1 MGRPIHLPFRQLHP
15 RALALRWIL
24 VIPLA
29 IQTGAMAL
37 LMGWLSWQSGQR
49 AVEILAMRLQR
60 ETASRVS
67 DYLEPRLALTQELAR
82 FVAQAIRRGQL
93 DIADPEARQR
103 FFWHT
108 LTGFES
114 VDNLAWGDRT
124 GEYLALQFDV
134 SRSRMELLQAEP
146 RSQGRSLVTYRLDRS
161 GQYRATE
168 PVRETPNF
176 DPRDRPWYR
185 SAAAAQRAVWSPIF
199 PFFNDGSTLVL
210 AANYPVYGRFGDLE
224 GVVSTRIYLAD
235 LNAFLQQL
243 QISSHGLAFVVDE
256 EDLLVASSQP
266 TPLMTGMADASA
278 QKAGSPPQRLR
289 ATEGRHDTLRAI
301 AQALAQTPHGAV
313 PPTPTPASPSVP
325 GDRALTLELHG
336 QRHLVREMPFRDDYG
351 LRWRIIIAIPETDFA
366 EQLVTNKRTILLSLA
381 VALVGS
387 VVLSFLT
394 ARWLERPIRRLVD
407 AADRLAQGSWQISL
421 PHSRIGELDRLAIAF
436 QTTADHLQHTF
447 DELERQAITDP
458 LTGLLNRAGFSRQL
472 DHILSDQGQALRPF
486 ALLFLDLDDFKV
498 VNDTLGHP
506 TGDRLLMAVAQRL
519 QQTLPPEATLSRFG
533 GDEFIILL
541 PVTSPQE
548 ATAIAVTICNGLNRP
563 FTLQG
568 HTIFART
575 SIGLFHSDASTA
587 RQAGDALR
595 DADLALYAAKRQG
608 KSRYVPF
615 DDTMRQRSRN
625 RFELESDLHQAI
637 DRGELE
643 TFYQPIISLRTGQ
656 ITSFEALLRW
666 RHPIRGLISPTV
678 FIPIAEETGA
688 IVELG
693 EWILDQACQQ
703 TQRWCSDPTLLTS
716 PRIAVNCSI
725 VQLGHGN
732 FADHVLNIV
741 RRSQLDL
748 NHLTLEITESLLMQG
763 ADQAQTHLETL
774 SAQGIQLSIDDFGT
788 GYSSLSYLHRLPLNS
803 LKIDRSFIS
812 DLGSNPRNLS
822 IVRAIITLAHQLDL
836 GVVAEGV
843 SSPHHVRQLR
853 SMHCNS
859 AQGFL
864 LSPPVPAIAATDLL
878 RRPSLLS

>member
-1 MGRPIHLPFRQLHP
+1 MGNPIPLPFRQLHS
-15 RALALRWIL
+15 RSLALRWIL

-49 AVEILAMRLQR
+49 AVDILATRLQR
-60 ETASRVS
+60 ETASRVA
-67 DYLEPRLALTQELAR
+67 DYLEPRLLLTQELAR

-93 DIADPEARQR
+93 DITDREARQR
-103 FFWHT
+103 FFWQT
-108 LTGFES
+108 LTGFAS

-124 GEYLALQFDV
+124 GDYLALQFDIG
-134 SRSRMELLQAEP
+134 RSQMDLLQTEL
-146 RSQGRSLVTYRLDRS
+146 RSQGRFLVTYRLDRS
-161 GQYRATE
+161 GQYRATDR
-168 PVRETPNF
+168 VRETPNF

-199 PFFNDGSTLVL
+199 PFFSNGDTLVL

-243 QISSHGLAFVVDE
+243 QISPHGLAFVVDE
-256 EDLLVASSQP
+256 EDRLVASSQP
-266 TPLMTGMADASA
+266 TPLTMGMPNPSA
-278 QKAGSPPQRLR
+278 QDSGLPPQRLR
-289 ATEGRHDTLRAI
+289 AAQSHHETLRAI
-301 AQALAQTPHGAV
+301 AQTLAQSPPAPH
-313 PPTPTPASPSVP
+313 PQTSPEPP
-325 GDRALTLELHG
+325 GDRALNLHLHG
-336 QRHLVREMPFRDDYG
+336 QRYLVREMPFRDDFG
-351 LRWRIIIAIPETDFA
+351 LRWRIIIAIPEVDFA
-366 EQLVTNKRTILLSLA
+366 EQLVTNKRTILTSLA

-387 VVLSFLT
+387 LLLSFLT
-394 ARWLERPIRRLVD
+394 ARWLEQPIRRLVD
-407 AADRLAQGSWQISL
+407 AADRLAQGSWQVSL

-436 QTTADHLQHTF
+436 QTTADHLQQTF

-472 DHILSDQGQALRPF
+472 EHILSDQGTFLWPF

-519 QQTLPPEATLSRFG
+519 RQTLPAEATLGRFG

-541 PVTSPQE
+541 PATATE
-548 ATAIAVTICNGLNRP
+548 DATAIADTICNGLNTP
-563 FTLQG
+563 FNLQG

-587 RQAGDALR
+587 RQVGDVLR

-608 KSRYVPF
+608 KSRYAPF
-615 DDTMRQRSRN
+615 DAAMRQRSRN

-656 ITSFEALLRW
+656 ISSFEALLRW
-666 RHPIRGLISPTV
+666 RHPVRGLISPTV

-688 IVELG
+688 IIELG
-693 EWILDQACQQ
+693 EWILDQACHQ
-703 TQRWCSDPTLLTS
+703 TQRWRSDSSLAVP

-725 VQLGHGN
+725 VQLGHAN
-732 FADHVLNIV
+732 FADRVLEIV
-741 RRSQLDL
+741 RHSQLEL
-748 NHLTLEITESLLMQG
+748 SGLTLEITESLLMQG

-812 DLGSNPRNLS
+812 DLGNNPRNTS

-843 SSPHHVRQLR
+843 SSPYQVRQLR

-864 LSPPVPAIAATDLL
+864 LSPPVPAIAATELL